1 MTMFSPDNTPETLTA
16 AGLQS
21 PSGTQALR
29 LESLDSALLASV
41 LEASFDGFLLFNSE
55 LRCLS
60 ANLAACDML
69 GRSLENVCGQHLRTL
84 FADQETSTHMLTRTG
99 RWPAVVVRANEEE
112 REVECTQAVIEQG
125 EIIQR
130 VLIMRDI
137 TNVRQAMRE
146 AKILTQLVTHITY
159 TDSLET
165 ILTTFARKVV
175 QILGIQACFIT
186 LVSGSPPQF
195 RVLSDYGLPPG
206 FTATM
211 RDLAQVGARMPTLHA
226 FEEGQIVLHN
236 FPPNDAFYGRLFPQ
250 QRWSPEVNALLSQF
264 LDLRLQFPGGNIASV
279 PLLYKG
285 TSLGVFN
292 VYYSGIEQPDMANVS
307 LFVSIAELAAMT
319 IHNARQFMAVQDKA
333 AREERRRLARELH
346 DSVSQ
351 HLYGITLSVQAARK
365 SIEIDAAHASESLD
379 YALSLARVCQTEM
392 RALLLVLRPEAL
404 ESTGLAV
411 ALARHATAIG
421 ARYNL
426 SVEINFC
433 AEPSLS
439 LEAKESLYRIA
450 QEALHNIVKH
460 AQARRITLRLYEIDA
475 GVTLEIEDDGVGF
488 DPKTTFTGQ
497 LGLLSMHE
505 RAQLF
510 GGNLRIKSAPEWGT
524 SVSVS
529 LPALNTSA
537 LHL

>member
-1 MTMFSPDNTPETLTA
+1 MTMFSPDNTVEPLTA
-16 AGLQS
+16 AGLQH

-55 LRCLS
+55 LSCLS

-84 FADQETSTHMLTRTG
+84 FADQETSTHMMTRTG
-99 RWPAVVVRANEEE
+99 RWPAVVVRANGEE

-159 TDSLET
+159 TDTLET

-195 RVLSDYGLPPG
+195 RLLSDYGLPPG

-211 RDLAQVGARMPTLHA
+211 RDLAQEGARMPTLHA

-264 LDLRLQFPGGNIASV
+264 LDPPPAISRRQYRFSPS
-279 PLLYKG
+279 
-285 TSLGVFN
+285 SL
-292 VYYSGIEQPDMANVS
+292 
-307 LFVSIAELAAMT
+307 
-319 IHNARQFMAVQDKA
+319 
-333 AREERRRLARELH
+333 
-346 DSVSQ
+346 
-351 HLYGITLSVQAARK
+351 
-365 SIEIDAAHASESLD
+365 
-379 YALSLARVCQTEM
+379 
-392 RALLLVLRPEAL
+392 
-404 ESTGLAV
+404 
-411 ALARHATAIG
+411 
-421 ARYNL
+421 
-426 SVEINFC
+426 
-433 AEPSLS
+433 
-439 LEAKESLYRIA
+439 
-450 QEALHNIVKH
+450 
-460 AQARRITLRLYEIDA
+460 
-475 GVTLEIEDDGVGF
+475 
-488 DPKTTFTGQ
+488 
-497 LGLLSMHE
+497 
-505 RAQLF
+505 
-510 GGNLRIKSAPEWGT
+510 
-524 SVSVS
+524 
-529 LPALNTSA
+529 
-537 LHL
+537 